1 MMSVMNSQTSLNSLA
16 SGPFNP
22 AGQAPL
28 RCALIGFGN
37 AGRNFHAPV
46 IAGVSGITLA
56 GIVSSQAGAVQA
68 AWPGVPVLATP
79 AQAFADP
86 DIELVIIASPNDS
99 HHALARA
106 ALLAGKHV
114 LVDKPCTVTLA
125 ETEDLLALAQA
136 KGRVLTVYQSRRFDA
151 DFLSLKQVLA
161 GGQLGRLVQFES
173 RYDRFKPQV
182 LDRWRDNDVPGAGL
196 WLDLGSHL
204 LDQCLVLLGVPDALM
219 LDLAAQRDGAQVHDC
234 FHAQLR
240 YDSLQPG
247 LRAVL
252 HAGALVPAG
261 SPRFAV
267 HGTQGS
273 FIKHGMDTQEDAL
286 KAGRRPHLAAL
297 ADWGQDPQP
306 GEIITWEDGRQ
317 VSRPA
322 PEARGCYPALYAQL
336 RDCLLA
342 RRGGLPADTAV
353 LPAPPVSALEVRQLM
368 ALLSRGEQSA
378 REGRWV
384 PCADLRA

>member
-1 MMSVMNSQTSLNSLA
+1 MMSGMNSHTTLNKLSTE
-16 SGPFNP
+16 PFDP

-46 IAGVSGITLA
+46 IAGVPGITLA

-79 AQAFADP
+79 AEAFADP
-86 DIELVIIASPNDS
+86 NIELVIIASPNDS

-136 KGRVLTVYQSRRFDA
+136 QGRVLTVYQSRRFDA
-151 DFLSLKQVLA
+151 DFLSLKNVLA

-219 LDLAAQRDGAQVHDC
+219 LDVAAQRDGAQVHDC

-240 YDSLQPG
+240 YDILQPG

-252 HAGALVPAG
+252 HAGSLVPAG

-273 FIKHGMDTQEDAL
+273 FIKNGMDTQEDAL
-286 KAGRRPHLAAL
+286 KAGRRPQLSDP
-297 ADWGQDPQP
+297 ADWGLDPQP
-306 GEIITWEDGRQ
+306 GEVITWEDGQR

-336 RDCLLA
+336 RDSLLA
-342 RRGGLPADTAV
+342 RRGGLPADAAF
-353 LPAPPVSALEVRQLM
+353 LPAPPVQAHEVRQLM
-368 ALLSRGEQSA
+368 ALLSRGEQSV

-384 PCADLRA
+384 TCADLRA

>member
-1 MMSVMNSQTSLNSLA
+1 MNPLPLS
-16 SGPFNP
+16 
-22 AGQAPL
+22 PL

-46 IAGVSGITLA
+46 MAAVPGLELTA
-56 GIVSSQAGAVQA
+56 IVSSQPAAVHA

-79 AQAFADP
+79 TQAFADP
-86 DIELVIIASPNDS
+86 AIELVVIATPNDS

-136 KGRVLTVYQSRRFDA
+136 QGRVLSVYQSRRFDA
-151 DFLSLKQVLA
+151 DFLSLKQVLEQ
-161 GGQLGRLVQFES
+161 GQLGRLVQFES

-204 LDQCLVLLGVPDALM
+204 LDQCLVLLGVPDALL
-219 LDLAAQRDGAQVHDC
+219 LDVAAQRDGAQVHDC

-252 HAGALVPAG
+252 HAGSLVPAG

-273 FIKHGMDTQEDAL
+273 FIKHGMDAQEDAL
-286 KAGRRPHLAAL
+286 KAGIRPQQAAPN
-297 ADWGQDPQP
+297 DWGLDPQP
-306 GEIITWEDGRQ
+306 GEVITWEDGQR

-342 RRGGLPADTAV
+342 RRGGLPAYAAV

>member
-1 MMSVMNSQTSLNSLA
+1 MMSNMSQTTPLSNT
-16 SGPFNP
+16 P
-22 AGQAPL
+22 AMPGLPTDTKPL

-37 AGRNFHAPV
+37 AGRHFHAPV
-46 IAGVSGITLA
+46 IAGVPAMSLA
-56 GIVSSQAGAVQA
+56 VIVSSQPDAVHA
-68 AWPGVPVLATP
+68 AWPGLPVLATP

-86 DIELVIIASPNDS
+86 GIELVIIATPNDS

-114 LVDKPCTVTLA
+114 LIDKPCTVTLA

-136 KGRVLTVYQSRRFDA
+136 QGRVLTVYQSRRFDA

-161 GGQLGRLVQFES
+161 SGRLGRLVHFES
-173 RYDRFKPQV
+173 RYDRFRPQV

-204 LDQCLVLLGVPDALM
+204 MDQCLALFGVPDALL
-219 LDLAAQRDGAQVHDC
+219 LDVSAQRDGAQVPDY

-252 HAGALVPAG
+252 HAGTLVPAG

-267 HGTQGS
+267 HGSQGS
-273 FIKHGMDTQEDAL
+273 FIKHGMDAQEDAL
-286 KAGRRPHLAAL
+286 KAGRRPLLAAP
-297 ADWGQDPQP
+297 ADWGHDPQP
-306 GEIITWEDGRQ
+306 GEVITFEDGHR
-317 VSRPA
+317 VSRQA
-322 PEARGCYPALYAQL
+322 PTARGSYPQFYAQL

-342 RRGGLPADTAV
+342 RRCALPAGAAK
-353 LPAPPVSALEVRQLM
+353 LPAPPVMAQEVHQLM

-384 PCADLRA
+384 ACADLRA

>member
-1 MMSVMNSQTSLNSLA
+1 MTTPA
-16 SGPFNP
+16 NP
-22 AGQAPL
+22 AKPPL
-28 RCALIGFGN
+28 HIALIGYGN
-37 AGRNFHAPV
+37 AGRIFHAPL
-46 IAGVSGITLA
+46 IS
-56 GIVSSQAGAVQA
+56 
-68 AWPGVPVLATP
+68 GVPGLHLACICSSKPEAVHADWPDVRVAATP
-79 AQAFADP
+79 EAVFADP
-86 DIELVIIASPNDS
+86 RIDLVVIATSNES
-99 HHALARA
+99 HFPLAKA

-114 LVDKPCTVTLA
+114 VVDKPCAVTMA
-125 ETEDLLALAQA
+125 ETDELLATARQLN
-136 KGRVLTVYQSRRFDA
+136 RVLTVFQNRRFDA

-286 KAGRRPHLAAL
+286 KAGRRPQLENS
-297 ADWGQDPQP
+297 ADWGLDPQP
-306 GEIITWEDGRQ
+306 GEVVTWEDGRQ

-342 RRGGLPADTAV
+342 RRSGLPADTAV
-353 LPAPPVSALEVRQLM
+353 LPAPPVSALQVRQLM

-384 PCADLRA
+384 PCSDLRA

>member
-1 MMSVMNSQTSLNSLA
+1 MMSGMNSHTTLNTLA
-16 SGPFNP
+16 PQPFNL

-46 IAGVSGITLA
+46 MAAVPGLELTA
-56 GIVSSQAGAVQA
+56 IVSSQPAAVHA
-68 AWPGVPVLATP
+68 AWPGVPVLAAP

-86 DIELVIIASPNDS
+86 NIELVIIASPNDS

-136 KGRVLTVYQSRRFDA
+136 QGRVLTVYQSRRFDA
-151 DFLSLKQVLA
+151 DFLSLKQVMQQ
-161 GGQLGRLVQFES
+161 GQLGRLVHFES

-204 LDQCLVLLGVPDALM
+204 LDQCLVLLGVPDALL

-234 FHAQLR
+234 FHVQLR

-252 HAGALVPAG
+252 HAGSLVPAG

-267 HGTQGS
+267 HGTRGS

-286 KAGRRPHLAAL
+286 KAGRRPQLENP
-297 ADWGQDPQP
+297 ADWGLDPQP
-306 GEIITWEDGRQ
+306 GEVITWEDGQRL
-317 VSRPA
+317 SRRA

-342 RRGGLPADTAV
+342 RRGGLPADAAV
-353 LPAPPVSALEVRQLM
+353 LPAPPVAAREVRQLM

-378 REGRWV
+378 HEGRWV

>member
-1 MMSVMNSQTSLNSLA
+1 MNSLSLS
-16 SGPFNP
+16 
-22 AGQAPL
+22 PL

-46 IAGVSGITLA
+46 MAAVPGLELTA
-56 GIVSSQAGAVQA
+56 IVSSQPTAVDA
-68 AWPGVPVLATP
+68 AWPGMPVLATP

-86 DIELVIIASPNDS
+86 AIELVVIATPNDS

-136 KGRVLTVYQSRRFDA
+136 QGRVLTVYQSRRFDA
-151 DFLSLKQVLA
+151 DFLSLKQVLEQ
-161 GGQLGRLVQFES
+161 GQLGRLVQFES

-204 LDQCLVLLGVPDALM
+204 LDQCLVLLGVPDALL
-219 LDLAAQRDGAQVHDC
+219 LDVAAQRDRAQAHDC

-252 HAGALVPAG
+252 HAGSLVPAG

-273 FIKHGMDTQEDAL
+273 FIKHGMDAQEDAL
-286 KAGRRPHLAAL
+286 KAGIRPRKAAPK
-297 ADWGQDPQP
+297 DWGLDPQP
-306 GEIITWEDGRQ
+306 GEVITWEDDQR

-322 PEARGCYPALYAQL
+322 PEARGCYPALYVQL

-342 RRGGLPADTAV
+342 RRGALQADASE
-353 LPAPPVSALEVRQLM
+353 LPAPAVSAREAYQLM
-368 ALLSRGEQSA
+368 ALLSRGEQSM
-378 REGRWV
+378 RESRWV
-384 PCADLRA
+384 ACDDLRA

>member
-1 MMSVMNSQTSLNSLA
+1 
-16 SGPFNP
+16 
-22 AGQAPL
+22 
-28 RCALIGFGN
+28 
-37 AGRNFHAPV
+37 
-46 IAGVSGITLA
+46 
-56 GIVSSQAGAVQA
+56 
-68 AWPGVPVLATP
+68 VPVLSTP

-86 DIELVIIASPNDS
+86 NIELVIIASPNDS

-125 ETEDLLALAQA
+125 ETEDLLALAHAQ
-136 KGRVLTVYQSRRFDA
+136 GRVLTVYQSRRFDA
-151 DFLSLKQVLA
+151 DFLSLQQVLA
-161 GGQLGRLVQFES
+161 TGQLGRLVQFES

-286 KAGRRPHLAAL
+286 KAGRRPPLAAS
-297 ADWGQDPQP
+297 ADWGLDPQP
-306 GEIITWEDGRQ
+306 GEVVTWEDGRQ

-336 RDCLLA
+336 RDCLLS
-342 RRGGLPADTAV
+342 RRGAPADAAV
-353 LPAPPVSALEVRQLM
+353 LPAPPVAALEVRQLM
-368 ALLSRGEQSA
+368 ALLSRGEQSM